1 MNLYV
6 GNLTY
11 DVVQDDLESLFGQIG
26 PVKSA
31 VVIRD
36 RQSGESR
43 GFGFVEM
50 ESLDDGKAA
59 IEKLNGTELKG
70 RNIVVN
76 EAKPRRNN
84 REGRRG
90 SGRGGY
96 GGGSRGGG
104 GRGNSGFRR
113 Y

>member
-11 DVVQDDLESLFGQIG
+11 DVVQNDLENLFSQIG

-31 VVIRD
+31 VIIRD
-36 RQSGESR
+36 KYSGESR

-50 ESLDDGKAA
+50 ESQDDGKAA

-70 RNIVVN
+70 RSIVVN
-76 EAKPRRNN
+76 QAKPRRDN
-84 REGRRG
+84 RAPRQ
-90 SGRGGY
+90 
-96 GGGSRGGG
+96 GGG
-104 GRGNSGFRR
+104 GRGSRR